1 MREASVI
8 APPVVPAVVP
18 AAGGD
23 RLAEGRS
30 PAAPARAVPSTRLT
44 SAIVA
49 GLALAVLVVAWV
61 LQPSEDGLGTH
72 RQLGL
77 PVCGWIASAN
87 LPCPTCGM
95 TTAFSHAADGDLLSS
110 FRTQPLGMLLALGT
124 AIVALAGTWTACT
137 GSMLAPFLG
146 AMLGPRLGWTLGI
159 LVVLA
164 WGWKILDHRGL
175 LF

>member
-1 MREASVI
+1 MREGSAI
-8 APPVVPAVVP
+8 APPIVPS
-18 AAGGD
+18 GGVD

-30 PAAPARAVPSTRLT
+30 PASPMRADGSTRLT

-49 GLALAVLVVAWV
+49 LLATAILVVAWV
-61 LQPSEDGLGTH
+61 LQPSGDGLGTH

-77 PVCGWIASAN
+77 PACGWIASAD

-95 TTAFSHAADGDLLSS
+95 TTAFSHAAHGDLVSS
-110 FRTQPLGMLLALGT
+110 FGAQPLGMLLAVGT
-124 AIVALAGTWTACT
+124 AIVVLAAVWTAST

-159 LVVLA
+159 LLLLA
-164 WGWKILDHRGL
+164 WGWKILDHKGL
-175 LF
+175 LT

>member
-1 MREASVI
+1 MREAPAI
-8 APPVVPAVVP
+8 AVP
-18 AAGGD
+18 AAPPTRVD

-30 PAAPARAVPSTRLT
+30 PVAPARAIASTRVT

-49 GLALAVLVVAWV
+49 LATLAVLITAWV
-61 LQPSEDGLGTH
+61 LQPSADGLGTH

-77 PVCGWIASAN
+77 PACGWVASAD

-95 TTAFSHAADGDLLSS
+95 TTAFSHAAHGDLLSS

-124 AIVALAGTWTACT
+124 AIVTLAAAWTAVT

-146 AMLGPRLGWTLGI
+146 AMLGPRHAWTLGI
-159 LVVLA
+159 LLLLA
-164 WGWKILDHRGL
+164 WGWKILDHKGL
-175 LF
+175 LL